1 MKKPSLRRK
10 LEKWEGS
17 LQFTGPPE
25 EWRKILNNI
34 LAKHLKKLEEEQ
46 TQPRVRNEGNDKI
59 SVEINKAETKKTVE
73 KINQGLPWCS
83 SS

>member
-1 MKKPSLRRK
+1 M
-10 LEKWEGS
+10 
-17 LQFTGPPE
+17 
-25 EWRKILNNI
+25 NNI

-73 KINQGLPWCS
+73 KINQ
-83 SS
+83 